1 MASLCLFWCVWWE
14 RNKRIFDGEELNIYK
29 LAKNPY
35 EVSFEIVWKPVGEG
49 MCFSVGFLL
58 IIRTTDSGFF
68 LFLSLVLILFLF
80 LFLFLGCCCHHLGG
94 LACILLAYIDDWC
107 FLIYLFVCQQK
118 KSIKINWMLILVR
131 FHFTYF
137 KNEVVRRGVFPLARA
152 WCVCWSDTLKY
163 IDGMGKK

>member
-1 MASLCLFWCVWWE
+1 MGISRFFETAPFHLEGEGLGQKTQVWIMASLCLFWCVWWE

-68 LFLSLVLILFLF
+68 SVLVFGADFIFIFIFIFGLS
-80 LFLFLGCCCHHLGG
+80 
-94 LACILLAYIDDWC
+94 A
-107 FLIYLFVCQQK
+107 Q
-118 KSIKINWMLILVR
+118 
-131 FHFTYF
+131 
-137 KNEVVRRGVFPLARA
+137 
-152 WCVCWSDTLKY
+152 
-163 IDGMGKK
+163 